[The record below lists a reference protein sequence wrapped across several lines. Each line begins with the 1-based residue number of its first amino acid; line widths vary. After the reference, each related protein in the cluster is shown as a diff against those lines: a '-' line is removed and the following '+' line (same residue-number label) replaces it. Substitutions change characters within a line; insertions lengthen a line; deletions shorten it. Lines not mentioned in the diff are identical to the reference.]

1 MSQSDYPLRMK
12 VPLLL
17 CVCFSYTQGA
27 INYNILFWSDLSHHS
42 IEGLQRAKM
51 VYLCSVSRDWSF
63 CLWSGFILDPA
74 WCDPCCAWGCH
85 VKFPIMKKPLSS
97 KTVPV
102 FEEVFGNQEIE
113 VVMLRPRVLAAG
125 PTWLVWVESHS
136 HQVDWCLATLWGI
149 FPAQKLKTYSLAES
163 RDWICCFG
171 SF

>member
-102 FEEVFGNQEIE
+102 FEEVFWKPGNRGCNAEAQGAGCRTH
-113 VVMLRPRVLAAG
+113 MTRLGRKSLPSGRLVLG
-125 PTWLVWVESHS
+125 NIM
-136 HQVDWCLATLWGI
+136 GN
-149 FPAQKLKTYSLAES
+149 FPSPET
-163 RDWICCFG
+163 
-171 SF
+171 